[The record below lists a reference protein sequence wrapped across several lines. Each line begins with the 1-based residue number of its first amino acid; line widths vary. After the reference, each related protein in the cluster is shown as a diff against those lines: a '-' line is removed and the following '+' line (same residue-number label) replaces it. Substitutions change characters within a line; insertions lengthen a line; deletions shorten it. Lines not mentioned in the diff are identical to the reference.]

1 MNDKLH
7 GTTALKYRLEI
18 KPTIGEYQ
26 SVVQDIRK
34 EGVVSARI
42 RLGHTRVTHSY
53 LLLSKE
59 QPHCFGCLMTL
70 LP

>member
-1 MNDKLH
+1 M
-7 GTTALKYRLEI
+7 

-26 SVVQDIRK
+26 LVVQDIRK
-34 EGVVSARI
+34 EGVVSAQI
-42 RLGHTRVTHSY
+42 CLGHTRVTHSY

-59 QPHCFGCLMTL
+59 QPQCFGGLMTL